1 MCYSGKCDN
10 ASLAIDGDWN
20 TYSRTAKTTGTHWW
34 QVSMPN
40 TLVYQIVLV
49 ADTGYS
55 DEITVSL
62 YNGETLAG
70 QCKSYTGGTQ
80 TLSCDRVAADRVRLT
95 VTSTSR
101 IYLYVFEIKVTGAST
116 KTIGM

>member
-1 MCYSGKCDN
+1 MTEH
-10 ASLAIDGDWN
+10 AS
-20 TYSRTAKTTGTHWW
+20 GTHWW

-49 ADTGYS
+49 AETGYS

-70 QCKSYTGGTQ
+70 ECPSHTGSWGLE
-80 TLSCDRVAADRVRLT
+80 TLSCDTVVADRVRLA
-95 VTSTSR
+95 VTSTSMT
-101 IYLYVFEIKVTGAST
+101 ILVVFEIKVTGAST